1 LLAGSRVTQAIGA
14 GSPGMRWLALRAAD
28 GVPRRALALQL
39 ALVALLI
46 VTASFEQVMAYAGIV
61 LNLSNLLAVLG
72 LMRLRKTAPDATRPF
87 RTPLYPLAPL
97 TFAALSLWM
106 IGFVIWQRPAVL
118 LAAGG
123 TIVVGGLLYGWA
135 ARDASATDRPR
146 A

>member
-1 LLAGSRVTQAIGA
+1 
-14 GSPGMRWLALRAAD
+14 
-28 GVPRRALALQL
+28 
-39 ALVALLI
+39 VALLI